1 MDEVLLEVALSRNV
15 WRSVRYALQY
25 QIDRLERKSHKSHS
39 ERSAAY
45 DSNKVANL
53 TAAVSQIST
62 AIDSTE
68 A

>member
-1 MDEVLLEVALSRNV
+1 MDEVLLEVTLSRNV

-25 QIDRLERKSHKSHS
+25 QIDRLERKSNKSHS
-39 ERSAAY
+39 GRSAAY
-45 DSNKVANL
+45 DRNKVANL
-53 TAAVSQIST
+53 TTAVGQIST